1 MAVVIDPAR
10 PDEKGVG
17 DMQRH
22 QVQQASFVGEERMQA
37 RATQPAVVNARRR
50 WLDPA
55 IVVVV
60 TGAAFA
66 YGASALVRPHARPND
81 APGQVFS
88 AERAMA
94 HVTVIAREPHPAGSA
109 AMAQVADYLDKQLE
123 RLGLEVQPLV
133 VSDPKTGVTLHIVAG
148 RIKGRDPT
156 GAVLFVAHSDSVPW
170 GPGAGDNA
178 TGAATL
184 LETARA
190 LTAGPPTR
198 NDIIFLF
205 DDGEELGDYRGGHM
219 FAERHPWMR
228 DVKLVVGLDTAAWGV
243 PFLMQDSEHNGTLV
257 RGYASGV
264 DHPVALGLDASTNRE
279 DDAEID
285 PFRQRGLPGI
295 ELEDTYANVIQ
306 HTTGDTVDRVN
317 TGSLQLMGDQ
327 TLGVARAYGAIDL
340 NHAAT
345 PDRAFFSLPGI
356 GLVHYPAAWSSV
368 LGIVALLAVAAV
380 IVGGRRRRGLRLRN
394 LVLGFGAAVG
404 LVFASVFLAT
414 IAARLY
420 ERWYP
425 DPRAHPLG
433 EYLLPS
439 SAPFAIVA
447 LVLIGVIFAFSYRW
461 LARRLGA
468 AEVGLAFLV
477 LWLVLSTAFLAR
489 TPVGVYLFQWPLLA
503 ACAAWWW
510 LLRRR
515 APDSIVLVVPG
526 GIAASL
532 LAPQVLLAY
541 FGGGVAVL
549 PDLAL
554 LTTLAVGLI
563 APALTSISPERN
575 AEVPEVESLDP
586 AAARSFAGSSS
597 SG

>member
-81 APGQVFS
+81 TPGQVFS

-414 IAARLY
+414 IGRPALRTVVPGPPSPSPRRVPPAIQRPL
-420 ERWYP
+420 RHRR
-425 DPRAHPLG
+425 PRADRRHLRI
-433 EYLLPS
+433 LLSLAS
-439 SAPFAIVA
+439 SA
-447 LVLIGVIFAFSYRW
+447 
-461 LARRLGA
+461 GA

-563 APALTSISPERN
+563 APALTSLSPERN

>member
-1 MAVVIDPAR
+1 
-10 PDEKGVG
+10 
-17 DMQRH
+17 
-22 QVQQASFVGEERMQA
+22 
-37 RATQPAVVNARRR
+37 VVNARRR
-50 WLDPA
+50 WLRPA

-60 TGAAFA
+60 TGA
-66 YGASALVRPHARPND
+66 
-81 APGQVFS
+81 
-88 AERAMA
+88 A

-461 LARRLGA
+461 LARRGPQRS
-468 AEVGLAFLV
+468 GLPSSFSGWCFPQPSSPGLPSA
-477 LWLVLSTAFLAR
+477 STSSNGRCSRRALR
-489 TPVGVYLFQWPLLA
+489 GGGC
-503 ACAAWWW
+503 CAAVHPT
-510 LLRRR
+510 
-515 APDSIVLVVPG
+515 ASFSSCPG
-526 GIAASL
+526 ASRHRCWRPRFSSPTS
-532 LAPQVLLAY
+532 A
-541 FGGGVAVL
+541 VA
-549 PDLAL
+549 
-554 LTTLAVGLI
+554 
-563 APALTSISPERN
+563 
-575 AEVPEVESLDP
+575 
-586 AAARSFAGSSS
+586 
-597 SG
+597 